1 MTARTPASAP
11 DSPASGP
18 SVSSPPALSGPPG
31 AGGAGARAE
40 EVDARTGRADAQAGR
55 ADARTGGADVVVRYF
70 AGARAAA
77 GVTEE
82 RVRAGA
88 TLDALATE
96 LVDRHGE
103 RLAPVLKVASFLVDG
118 TAWHDRRAVIPAGAT
133 VDVLPPF
140 AGG

>member
-1 MTARTPASAP
+1 MT
-11 DSPASGP
+11 DH
-18 SVSSPPALSGPPG
+18 PPA
-31 AGGAGARAE
+31 AA
-40 EVDARTGRADAQAGR
+40 
-55 ADARTGGADVVVRYF
+55 GADVVVRYF

-77 GVTEE
+77 GVAEE
-82 RVRAGA
+82 RVPAGA

-96 LVDRHGE
+96 LVARHGE

-118 TAWHDRRAVIPAGAT
+118 TAWHDRQAVIPAGAT

>member
-31 AGGAGARAE
+31 AEAAGARAE
-40 EVDARTGRADAQAGR
+40 EVDARAGR
-55 ADARTGGADVVVRYF
+55 ADARAGGADVVVRYF

>member
-31 AGGAGARAE
+31 AEAAGARAE
-40 EVDARTGRADAQAGR
+40 EVDARTGRADAR
-55 ADARTGGADVVVRYF
+55 AGGADVVVRYF

-118 TAWHDRRAVIPAGAT
+118 TAWHDRQAVIPAGAT